1 MNKPTSNSHAYLETK
16 VLTASPEQ
24 LQLMLYDGAIRFCEQ
39 AKTAIDAGEVENS
52 YLLITRAE
60 KIVMELQGSMRDE
73 VAPETCANMRRLYL
87 FCYDRM
93 VTANL
98 KKDINALDEAIEVLK
113 NLRETWML
121 LIEKLKDERADEL
134 EASDSTA
141 PDAIEGV
148 EQEVGATINFEG

>member
-1 MNKPTSNSHAYLETK
+1 
-16 VLTASPEQ
+16 
-24 LQLMLYDGAIRFCEQ
+24 
-39 AKTAIDAGEVENS
+39 
-52 YLLITRAE
+52 
-60 KIVMELQGSMRDE
+60 MELQGPIRDE
-73 VAPETCANMRRLYL
+73 VASETCANMRRLYL